1 MKLPQQAPNLSEVLR
16 GLGDERLQVILGAG
30 IGPSIDG
37 RYLHWDEVRHRP
49 PPLDLT
55 PREWWAAIRF
65 ARNVSARRLPLLSSS
80 GQPFTYTLPD
90 EALELL
96 HWIDQYG
103 AGAILTTEAI
113 DEPALKRRYLVST
126 LIEEAITSSQ
136 LEGAATTRKVA
147 KDMLRSGRSPRDK
160 SERMIANNY
169 LAMQA
174 LADYR
179 DQPMTL
185 DVVTGLQWTLT
196 EGTLHDAGAAGR
208 IQQPGDDR
216 VRVISSDGTV
226 VHIPPPADQLE
237 ERLSSMCAFAN
248 GETGDGFIHPVVRAI
263 VLHLWLGYDHPFED
277 GNGRT
282 ARALFYWSMLRSRYW
297 IVEFLS
303 ISRVILRA
311 PAQYS
316 RAFQFT
322 ERDAFDSTYF
332 ILHQLRVIK
341 QAIEDVRAYLRA
353 KMTELRKASRLLRD
367 TDLNH
372 RQIALLSH
380 AMQHPD
386 SEYSFQSHRT
396 SHRVAFQTAR
406 TDLLDLEQRGY
417 LQRTKRG
424 KRFFFIPVS
433 DLDRHITDP
442 GALLLSSEEAA
453 PPSRRLEDDAARPGE
468 G

>member
-1 MKLPQQAPNLSEVLR
+1 MRLPQQVPSLSDLLR
-16 GLGDERLQVILGAG
+16 DLGDERLQVILGAG
-30 IGPSIDG
+30 IGPSVDG
-37 RYLHWDEVRHRP
+37 RYLHWDEVRHRT
-49 PPLDLT
+49 PPLDMT
-55 PREWWAAIRF
+55 VREWWAAIRF
-65 ARNVSARRLPLLSSS
+65 ARTVSARHLPLESGA
-80 GQPFTYTLPD
+80 GQPFTFTLPD

-113 DEPALKRRYLVST
+113 DDPALKRRYLVST

-147 KDMLRSGRSPRDK
+147 KDMLRSGRAPRDK

-169 LAMQA
+169 LAMRA

-179 DQPMTL
+179 DQPMTIEI
-185 DVVTGLQWTLT
+185 VTGLQRTLT
-196 EGTLHDAGAAGR
+196 QGTLHDADAAGR
-208 IQQPGDDR
+208 IQQPGEER
-216 VRVISSDGTV
+216 VRVVASDGAV
-226 VHIPPPADQLE
+226 VHAPPPADQLD
-237 ERLSSMCAFAN
+237 ERLASMCAFAN

-322 ERDAFDSTYF
+322 ERDAFDATYF
-332 ILHQLRVIK
+332 LLHQLRVIK
-341 QAIEDVRAYLRA
+341 QAIEDVQSYLRA
-353 KMTELRKASRLLRD
+353 KMAELRKASRLLRD

-372 RQIALLSH
+372 RQVALLSH

-386 SEYSFQSHRT
+386 AEYSFQSHQT

-406 TDLLDLEQRGY
+406 TDLLDLELRGY
-417 LQRTKRG
+417 LERIRRG
-424 KRFFFIPVS
+424 RRYFFLPAS
-433 DLDRHITDP
+433 DLDRHITDSRAP
-442 GALLLSSEEAA
+442 LVSSDEAA
-453 PPSRRLEDDAARPGE
+453 PPSRRLDHDAVRPGE